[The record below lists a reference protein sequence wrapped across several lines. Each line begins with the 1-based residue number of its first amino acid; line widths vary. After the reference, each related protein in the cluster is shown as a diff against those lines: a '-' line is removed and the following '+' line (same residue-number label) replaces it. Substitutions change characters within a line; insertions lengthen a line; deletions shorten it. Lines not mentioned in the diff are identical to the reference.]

1 MKSISPLPSVS
12 KISIT
17 RCTSGF
23 CCNSGIDINSCT
35 LNEPLPSISNFLKRL
50 PNRRISSASTR
61 TIIHINKQIKNK
73 KKTFLHVA
81 QSSTGIDVIF
91 PYEKTLLFKRN
102 DKLISYHDDSLIKSN
117 ISKSSGIQ
125 QCFFFRKEQY

>member
-1 MKSISPLPSVS
+1 MS

-35 LNEPLPSISNFLKRL
+35 LKEPLPSISNFLKRL

-61 TIIHINKQIKNK
+61 HIQIVNYTNQEQKQIF
-73 KKTFLHVA
+73 TC
-81 QSSTGIDVIF
+81 ST
-91 PYEKTLLFKRN
+91 K
-102 DKLISYHDDSLIKSN
+102 
-117 ISKSSGIQ
+117 
-125 QCFFFRKEQY
+125 FFRK